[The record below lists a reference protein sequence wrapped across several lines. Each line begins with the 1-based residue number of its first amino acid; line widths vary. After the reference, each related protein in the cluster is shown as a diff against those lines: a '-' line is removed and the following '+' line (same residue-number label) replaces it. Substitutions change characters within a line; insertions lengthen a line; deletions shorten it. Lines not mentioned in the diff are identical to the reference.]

1 MKDKFYITT
10 SIAYTNAPPHIGFA
24 LELVQAD
31 VLARYHK
38 KFAGD
43 VFFLTGTDEHGI
55 KIVRAAKEAGKTS
68 IKFTDEISKKFKDL
82 TKALNLSNGDFI
94 RTTDRKRHWPSVRK
108 VWLAI
113 KKKSDL
119 YKRRYQ
125 GLYCVG
131 CEAFVKE
138 RDLIEGACPIHKQK
152 PEIIKEENYF
162 FRLSKYANIVKE
174 RITRGKI
181 KIIPEG
187 RKNEIISFINQG
199 VEDVSISRSKDNL
212 QWGVPVPDDDSQII
226 YIWFDALINYL
237 SALGYDKN
245 SAKFKKYWPADVH
258 CIGKDIFRFHALLWP
273 AMLLSLGIS
282 LPKTIFVHGYI
293 TSSGQKM
300 SKSLGNVVDPFEL
313 VKKYG
318 ADAVRYF
325 LLREIPSTEDGD
337 FSEDKFRER
346 YNGDLA
352 SGLGNLV
359 ARVAKLAQ
367 VLKIK
372 KVGNRKSLIADY
384 KIVLVASKEKYKE
397 FLDKFEFSTALSAIW
412 ALIKF
417 CDQEVE
423 KNKLWEKSDKQ
434 KDIINSLL
442 LLIDEIAGLLEP
454 FLPET
459 SEKILKQLK
468 TRKSELLF
476 PRI

>member
-1 MKDKFYITT
+1 MENKFYITT

-24 LELVQAD
+24 LELTQAD

-38 KFAGD
+38 LKGDD
-43 VFFLTGTDEHGI
+43 VFFLTGTDEHGA
-55 KIVRAAKEAGKTS
+55 KIVRAAKEAGKTPS
-68 IKFTDEISKKFKDL
+68 KFTDEISQKFREL
-82 TKALNLSNGDFI
+82 SKALILANGDFI
-94 RTTDRKRHWPSVRK
+94 RTTDQKRHWPGVQK

-113 KKKSDL
+113 KKKDDL
-119 YKRRYQ
+119 YKKKYR

-138 RDLIEGACPIHKQK
+138 KDLVDGKCPIHQRE
-152 PEIIKEENYF
+152 PEIIEEENYF
-162 FRLSKYANIVKE
+162 FKLSKYANIVKAKIASGE
-174 RITRGKI
+174 I

-199 VEDVSISRSKDNL
+199 VEDVSCSRSKENL
-212 QWGVPVPDDDSQII
+212 QWGISVPGDDSQII
-226 YIWFDALINYL
+226 YIWFEALINYI

-258 CIGKDIFRFHALLWP
+258 CVGKDIFRFHALLWP
-273 AMLLSLGIS
+273 AMLLSLELT
-282 LPKTIFVHGYI
+282 LPKVIFVHGYI
-293 TSSGQKM
+293 TASGQKM

-313 VKKYG
+313 IKKYG
-318 ADAVRYF
+318 ADAVRFF
-325 LLREIPSTEDGD
+325 LLREIPSSEDGD

-359 ARVAKLAQ
+359 ARVTKLAQ
-367 VLKIK
+367 ISKTKKISNEK
-372 KVGNRKSLIADY
+372 KMFAEY
-384 KIVLVASKEKYKE
+384 KIALSSSKEKYE
-397 FLDKFEFSTALSAIW
+397 ESLERFEFSMALSAVW

-423 KNKLWEKSDKQ
+423 KNKLWEKTDKQ
-434 KDIINSLL
+434 KDIISNLL
-442 LLIDEIAGLLEP
+442 FLIDEIAGLLGP
-454 FLPET
+454 FMPET
-459 SEKILKQLK
+459 SKKILKGGV
-468 TRKSELLF
+468 EGPLF